1 MTPLIGII
9 GFGSIAQDLVSILL
23 EQDPAT
29 RLQVLVRPG
38 RESAARAALAQAGL
52 PDQALITGD
61 LSAFLATGPNIVAEC
76 AGHGAVKDYGPLVL
90 EARADLIIASVGAM
104 SDATLSHA
112 LQTAAKA
119 SSAQVVIPSGAIGG
133 IDILAAARLS
143 SLNSVNYTGHKPPL
157 AWSGTPAQAE
167 FDLGALDQPTVIF
180 QGTARE
186 AAQSYPKNANVAAT
200 LALAGLGMDRTTVRL
215 IADPTTRENIHEFSI
230 SSSAVE
236 ASIRLVGQPSPR
248 NPKTSQTTAL
258 SIARAVLNRN
268 AAIVI

>member
-29 RLQVLVRPG
+29 RLQVLLRSG
-38 RESAARAALAQAGL
+38 RESAARTALAQAGL
-52 PDQALITGD
+52 PKHALITSD
-61 LSAFLATGPNIVAEC
+61 LAAFLATGPSVVAEC
-76 AGHGAVKDYGPLVL
+76 AGHGAVLEYGARVL
-90 EARADLIIASVGAM
+90 EAGADLIIASVGAM
-104 SDATLSHA
+104 SDATLSQS
-112 LQTAAKA
+112 LETAAKA

-133 IDILAAARLS
+133 IDILAAAGLS
-143 SLNSVNYTGHKPPL
+143 DLTSVSYTGRKPPL
-157 AWSGTPAQAE
+157 AWSGTPAQVE
-167 FDLGALDQPTVIF
+167 FDLAALDQPTVIF
-180 QGTARE
+180 EGTARE
-186 AAQSYPKNANVAAT
+186 AAQAYPKNANVAAT

-215 IADPTTRENIHEFSI
+215 IADPTTGENIHEFKV

-258 SIARAVLNRN
+258 SIARAVLSRN